1 MPCGRP
7 PGAWH
12 VDVDIKVSVRAQY
25 QYAYQQQHQQQ
36 QYPFVNTQQY
46 QQQHVQYQA
55 QVQYRQQ
62 HAQYQA
68 QVQQYEQQQYQQ
80 QQQERAAWASA
91 RAAEDVETS
100 FEVPIAWHERRQEEV
115 LRHLLAGSV
124 EPWAWPRLVSFRA
137 PQGVNKLRGLSGDFQ
152 GFSGIFRD
160 SKGFEGI

>member
-7 PGAWH
+7 QGAWH

-25 QYAYQQQHQQQ
+25 QYAYQQQQYQQQ

-137 PQGVNKLRGLSGDFQ
+137 PPRVDAARVA
-152 GFSGIFRD
+152 GFYYAGGRKIYRV
-160 SKGFEGI
+160 